1 MTEVVDFSDERMEE
15 LMRKAE
21 QRLREEERVVAI
33 RPDEYKPFKFP
44 QLDTGAIAKPHI
56 KPAKHGATVLRKDSE
71 GESEKNSSSLHMRK
85 VEDPVMVRQRQ
96 TEKKKATAGERWY
109 NLPKTDLTPELKRD
123 LQILKMRNVL
133 DPHRHYKKEGG
144 KMKAPEYSQV
154 GTIIEGPTEYHS
166 ARLSNRDRKRTLVEE
181 VLAGERQS
189 GRFKKKYGDV
199 QAKKTSGKKAFYNAL
214 KAKRS
219 ASYKKR

>member
-96 TEKKKATAGERWY
+96 TEVSH
-109 NLPKTDLTPELKRD
+109 LS
-123 LQILKMRNVL
+123 ILGFLSMR
-133 DPHRHYKKEGG
+133 KF
-144 KMKAPEYSQV
+144 
-154 GTIIEGPTEYHS
+154 IPT
-166 ARLSNRDRKRTLVEE
+166 
-181 VLAGERQS
+181 
-189 GRFKKKYGDV
+189 FP
-199 QAKKTSGKKAFYNAL
+199 
-214 KAKRS
+214 
-219 ASYKKR
+219 